1 MNNEYFVFVQCTH
14 SVASHGLFWQAAAP
28 LKQPAP
34 APTTEAEGRG
44 IPRRVVYVPSC
55 VTRMMGPARGDYETQ
70 AVHEKVLSLMHKAG
84 YEVVYPKVRVD
95 HCFDQQC

>member
-1 MNNEYFVFVQCTH
+1 
-14 SVASHGLFWQAAAP
+14 
-28 LKQPAP
+28 
-34 APTTEAEGRG
+34 
-44 IPRRVVYVPSC
+44 
-55 VTRMMGPARGDYETQ
+55 MMGPARGDYETQ